1 MNIAMISPG
10 FPLEQAYFT
19 RALAQTGARVI
30 GVGDQPLEAL
40 PPEARENLAHYEHV
54 ALADEGAVLRALSGL
69 AEHARIDQ
77 VKCLWEPYV
86 VLAARIREHLGI
98 AGMSVEQANWFRD
111 KEQMK
116 LVLDR
121 AGIRTP
127 RHASAGNAAEIW
139 EAAEQIGYPLI
150 IKPIAGA
157 GSADTYRVDNAEE
170 LATVQTMIGHVGQM
184 SVEEFIDGEE
194 FTYDTVC
201 GNGDILFEN
210 VSWYIPRPL
219 QQRSHEWI
227 SPVTLA
233 LSDLSDPRLADGI
246 AMGRAVIEALD
257 FTHGF
262 THMEW
267 YRKSDGEVVFGEIGA
282 RPPGARTVDVMNYAT
297 DGDLFATWAQAVTA
311 GTAPPLTH
319 KFNCASMFKR
329 AEGRGRITH
338 VEGLERLL
346 REEGEHV
353 CVVDLLPVGA
363 QRRDWRATLLS
374 DGMIIYRHM
383 DLGETLRLSDR
394 FARELQMYAE

>member
-77 VKCLWEPYV
+77 VECLWEPYV

-201 GNGDILFEN
+201 GNRPCPRAFAPARSRPGCSAPPPAPRWPAPAPTAQPRVDQPGDT
-210 VSWYIPRPL
+210 RPL
-219 QQRSHEWI
+219 GPVRSTPGRRHRDGP
-227 SPVTLA
+227 SRHRGTGLH
-233 LSDLSDPRLADGI
+233 PRLHS
-246 AMGRAVIEALD
+246 
-257 FTHGF
+257 HG
-262 THMEW
+262 
-267 YRKSDGEVVFGEIGA
+267 VVSQV
-282 RPPGARTVDVMNYAT
+282 RR
-297 DGDLFATWAQAVTA
+297 
-311 GTAPPLTH
+311 
-319 KFNCASMFKR
+319 
-329 AEGRGRITH
+329 RGR
-338 VEGLERLL
+338 L
-346 REEGEHV
+346 R
-353 CVVDLLPVGA
+353 
-363 QRRDWRATLLS
+363 
-374 DGMIIYRHM
+374 
-383 DLGETLRLSDR
+383 
-394 FARELQMYAE
+394 

>member
-1 MNIAMISPG
+1 MPRSSASATNP
-10 FPLEQAYFT
+10 
-19 RALAQTGARVI
+19 
-30 GVGDQPLEAL
+30 EAL

-77 VKCLWEPYV
+77 VECLWEPYV

-219 QQRSHEWI
+219 QQRSPRVDQPGDTRPRTCPIHAWPTASRWAEPSSRHWT
-227 SPVTLA
+227 SPTASL
-233 LSDLSDPRLADGI
+233 
-246 AMGRAVIEALD
+246 
-257 FTHGF
+257 T
-262 THMEW
+262 W
-267 YRKSDGEVVFGEIGA
+267 VVSQVRGA
-282 RPPGARTVDVMNYAT
+282 RSSSVRSVPARRVRA
-297 DGDLFATWAQAVTA
+297 
-311 GTAPPLTH
+311 PLT
-319 KFNCASMFKR
+319 S
-329 AEGRGRITH
+329 
-338 VEGLERLL
+338 
-346 REEGEHV
+346 
-353 CVVDLLPVGA
+353 
-363 QRRDWRATLLS
+363 
-374 DGMIIYRHM
+374 
-383 DLGETLRLSDR
+383 
-394 FARELQMYAE
+394 